1 MNNLFVLVGALCLL
15 VALVQAWLLVA
26 VFSSDSSPVSR
37 LIPGRQDLLKSHID
51 YLMMSQFLFIFF
63 MLSKALGIE
72 LPGWVIACACI
83 GAFFNPF
90 AFMVRAIKPSYLK
103 QPALPFTLMIVVS
116 CILTTVGFA
125 ATAVL
130 FAGAVT
136 WPAF

>member
-1 MNNLFVLVGALCLL
+1 MCIR
-15 VALVQAWLLVA
+15 
-26 VFSSDSSPVSR
+26 DR
-37 LIPGRQDLLKSHID
+37 
-51 YLMMSQFLFIFF
+51 SQFLFIFF

-116 CILTTVGFA
+116 CILTTVGLCGDGGA
-125 ATAVL
+125 ACGCGNVAGVL
-130 FAGAVT
+130 AARLKYRD
-136 WPAF
+136 PARRRRDPG